1 MRRDS
6 ALTPPRPTQN
16 LNASLRAPARRPTGA
31 PGARSG
37 FTASAIRGYSPP
49 VRIIGIGSR
58 PLSGGYRIS
67 V

>member
-16 LNASLRAPARRPTGA
+16 LNASLRDPVRRPGGA
-31 PGARSG
+31 SGARGG
-37 FTASAIRGYSPP
+37 FGPSAIRGYSPP
-49 VRIIGIGSR
+49 VRIIGMGSR

>member
-16 LNASLRAPARRPTGA
+16 LNASLRGSARQPAPASS
-31 PGARSG
+31 ARSG
-37 FTASAIRGYSPP
+37 FAASAIRGYSPP
-49 VRIIGIGSR
+49 VRIIGVGTR

-67 V
+67 I